1 MKVTL
6 VTQLTSMHEVMN
18 FWRVWSTTSWCPRVV
33 GVSTT
38 SWVNPPMQLWRSLM
52 VQQSLQVHHHFVNAL
67 PHVSSTA
74 PTSLQWSLP
83 VPLKE
88 LYIRYNINTSI
99 DVTPQYKQR
108 LQRCI
113 GLTPIDMVS
122 LLESQWVVHQYEAS
136 ISSYTSPFPS
146 ITKCPS
152 STWKLK
158 LSD

>member
-18 FWRVWSTTSWCPRVV
+18 FWRVWSTTSWM
-33 GVSTT
+33 
-38 SWVNPPMQLWRSLM
+38 NPPMQLWRSLM

-67 PHVSSTA
+67 HHLSTTA

-88 LYIRYNINTSI
+88 LYIRYNINTST

-108 LQRCI
+108 LHGCI

-122 LLESQWVVHQYEAS
+122 LLAS
-136 ISSYTSPFPS
+136 TG
-146 ITKCPS
+146 S
-152 STWKLK
+152 STSMRLQFLLTLHHSKV
-158 LSD
+158 STSAHPRHEN